1 MADLS
6 IKERKRAEKDGHFR
20 SGLFILRLQKRDTL
34 IKKFQSYKLSQKQ
47 IPKTLDQIWNI
58 DESLEILIDLQFSA
72 GGSLPK
78 EMVRWTPYRGLSIY
92 QQWKQ
97 EKYEHEIFTS
107 NKLDDDKILQL
118 LSTGTSTQK
127 NQNDKQLSLENFM
140 ETDKPWESFK
150 DQHIYRLEE
159 EIKSLKRQIKQRNNL
174 LEKLELGDIESV
186 KNSEIEI
193 DISIIKVDKFK
204 VNIFYT
210 APTAIRALM
219 REGDKPVKK
228 TSRKSLKLLGTVG
241 EPINPE
247 AWM

>member
-20 SGLFILRLQKRDTL
+20 TGLFMLRLQKRDTL

-47 IPKTLDQIWNI
+47 FPRTLDQIWNI
-58 DESLEILIDLQFSA
+58 DESLEMLIDLQFSSR
-72 GGSLPK
+72 GSLPK

-127 NQNDKQLSLENFM
+127 NQNDKQLSLENLI
-140 ETDKPWESFK
+140 ETDEPWKSFK
-150 DQHIYRLEE
+150 DQHIFRLEE

-174 LEKLELGDIESV
+174 LEKLTRRIRYKLGKLTDHELE
-186 KNSEIEI
+186 KLSEICLFKNRKANLSEMARHLGVSP
-193 DISIIKVDKFK
+193 DTVKFELQRRGIYK
-204 VNIFYT
+204 K
-210 APTAIRALM
+210 LM
-219 REGDKPVKK
+219 QPNK
-228 TSRKSLKLLGTVG
+228 TK
-241 EPINPE
+241 
-247 AWM
+247 